1 MSLIIDKKIIALIG
15 MMGVGKTTIGNK
27 LADKLG
33 YYFIDCDQE
42 IEDFEHCSI
51 NDIFANK
58 GEKYFREIEEKIIDE
73 IVHRDEHMVLSLGGG
88 AYVSEQTRK
97 LLQHKAIVIW
107 LHANIDELVIRTANK
122 NNRPLLNK
130 QIANQDLK
138 TNYRN
143 HNNFKNKRQV
153 LQELTTQRLKF
164 YQQCDF
170 DFDTTN
176 NNQEVIVNKII
187 QQLKKND

>member
-1 MSLIIDKKIIALIG
+1 MNVINNKKIIALIG

-51 NDIFANK
+51 SDIFANK
-58 GEKYFREIEEKIIDE
+58 GEKYFREIEEKIICE
-73 IVHRDEHMVLSLGGG
+73 IVHRDEQMVLSLGGG
-88 AYVSEQTRK
+88 AYVNEQTRK
-97 LLQHKAIVIW
+97 LLQEKAIVIW
-107 LHANIDELVIRTANK
+107 LHANIDDLVMRTAGK
-122 NNRPLLNK
+122 NNRPLLNHK
-130 QIANQDLK
+130 NFINDVDK
-138 TNYRN
+138 
-143 HNNFKNKRQV
+143 NNFKDKRQI
-153 LQELTTQRLKF
+153 LLELTKQRQKF

>member
-1 MSLIIDKKIIALIG
+1 MNVVNNKKIIALIG

-51 NDIFANK
+51 SDIFANK
-58 GEKYFREIEEKIIDE
+58 GEKYFREIEEKIICE
-73 IVHRDEHMVLSLGGG
+73 IVHRDEQMVLSLGGG
-88 AYVSEQTRK
+88 AYVNEQIRK
-97 LLQHKAIVIW
+97 LLQEKAIVIW
-107 LHANIDELVIRTANK
+107 LHANIDDLVMRTAGK
-122 NNRPLLNK
+122 NNRPLLNHK
-130 QIANQDLK
+130 NFINDADK
-138 TNYRN
+138 
-143 HNNFKNKRQV
+143 NNFKDKRQI
-153 LQELTTQRLKF
+153 LLELTQQRQKF

-176 NNQEVIVNKII
+176 NNQEFIVNKII